1 MATTLIATAP
11 PSTAQALHQA
21 LADAPGGAYPLLEAA
36 LGWHELRPSGWHR
49 TDAPARATAVAQ
61 VPTEVAATRLASLLS
76 TLTWAS
82 VAPAGAGWRVEVPV
96 GSYHR
101 ITRALTGAWRSRE
114 HVLATPGRGM
124 EGHQAAIGLW
134 RMALLVGSPE
144 LHPGALAVR
153 VGSPAT
159 AQILVVAARRL
170 GLTALSDGP
179 CDGRHAV
186 RVLGR
191 DHVHQLLGEATARR

>member
-49 TDAPARATAVAQ
+49 TDAPARATAVAH
-61 VPTEVAATRLASLLS
+61 VGTEAAATRLASLLS
-76 TLTWAS
+76 TLTWAT
-82 VAPAGAGWRVEVPV
+82 VAPAGTGWRVEVPI

-114 HVLATPGRGM
+114 LLLAAPGPNM
-124 EGHQAAIGLW
+124 DGHQAALGLW
-134 RMALLVGSPE
+134 RMALLVDAPE
-144 LHPGALAVR
+144 LRPGALAVR
-153 VGSPAT
+153 VGSAST
-159 AQILVVAARRL
+159 AQTLVAAARRL
-170 GLTALSDGP
+170 GLTAITDGP

-186 RVLGR
+186 RLIGR
-191 DHVHQLLGEATARR
+191 DQVHQLLGEATGRR